1 MNSFYE
7 IIITLV
13 PKPRKA
19 ITVKVK
25 HTAIFS
31 MNMGAK
37 ILN

>member
-7 IIITLV
+7 IIITLIL
-13 PKPRKA
+13 KPRKA
-19 ITVKVK
+19 IKIKVK
-25 HTAIFS
+25 HKPIFS